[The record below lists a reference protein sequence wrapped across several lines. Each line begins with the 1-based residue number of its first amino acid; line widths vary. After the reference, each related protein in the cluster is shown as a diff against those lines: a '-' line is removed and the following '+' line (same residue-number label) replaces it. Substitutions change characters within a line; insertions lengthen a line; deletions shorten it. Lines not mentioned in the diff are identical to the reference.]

1 MGHALIRAMAVFAA
15 IAAVSSPAPSLA
27 AELRGS
33 SPFSGDPGIVVR
45 VDTERGLVTTRTS
58 QAPLREVFET
68 LERHVGLR
76 FRLADPRLGD
86 HVVTYDLREEP
97 PERLLGVLLR
107 GFSYVVRH
115 DGSEQLVT
123 IVAGPPPTAAFRNL
137 AVSTPSPALV
147 RPGSTTDVAVTARR
161 EAGRPGLD
169 AHVRR
174 VHEAQL
180 LRSLVALDTRAAE
193 DRQYHLETLVG
204 QDDPGATETLVRDA
218 VFEPSPIPEA
228 RRAAVRRLWRHAAAR
243 GFVEDTSVAAL
254 GQVAEDGDEQVAEVA
269 REALEDLRRY
279 HGASLCDR
287 SRSFAAICPSWASER

>member
-123 IVAGPPPTAAFRNL
+123 IVAGPPPPAAPRSSTISSGSL
-137 AVSTPSPALV
+137 AVAPARSPI
-147 RPGSTTDVAVTARR
+147 GVAVVDRR
-161 EAGRPGLD
+161 EVEPSFLHAQL
-169 AHVRR
+169 RR
-174 VHEAQL
+174 LQEGQL
-180 LRSLVALDTRAAE
+180 LRSLAA
-193 DRQYHLETLVG
+193 LETGTHEERDLEALVG
-204 QDDPGATETLVRDA
+204 QDDPRATGALVQDA
-218 VFEPSPIPEA
+218 FVGLSSIPGA
-228 RRAAVRRLWRHAAAR
+228 RSEAVRRLWRHAAAL
-243 GFVEDTSVAAL
+243 GFAEDASVVAL
-254 GQVAEDGDEQVAEVA
+254 RKLAEDGDESAAKVA
-269 REALEDLRRY
+269 RQALRDMRRY
-279 HGASLCDR
+279 HAASSCNPA
-287 SRSFAAICPSWASER
+287 RSFAPNCPSCASER